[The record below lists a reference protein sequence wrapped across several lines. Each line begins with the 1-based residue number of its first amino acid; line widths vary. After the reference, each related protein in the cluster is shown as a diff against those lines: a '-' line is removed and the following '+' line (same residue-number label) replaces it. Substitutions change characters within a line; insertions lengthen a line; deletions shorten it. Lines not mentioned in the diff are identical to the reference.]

1 MPGLLVISEQD
12 ILGNR
17 LYRQRKYNKK
27 IKNPLQNFSEI
38 NIGDL
43 VVHIDHG
50 IGKYTG
56 FKSIFAAKIPHDC
69 LIIEYAGGDKLF
81 LPIEIKHPLSTSTL
95 LYSFNIISA
104 FQILIFIS
112 KSDKTI

>member
-1 MPGLLVISEQD
+1 MNSILITGGAGFIGTHTSLVLIEQGFKVAGLVVISEQD

-43 VVHIDHG
+43 VVHVDHG

-56 FKSIFAAKIPHDC
+56 FKSIFADKIPM
-69 LIIEYAGGDKLF
+69 IV
-81 LPIEIKHPLSTSTL
+81 
-95 LYSFNIISA
+95 
-104 FQILIFIS
+104 
-112 KSDKTI
+112 